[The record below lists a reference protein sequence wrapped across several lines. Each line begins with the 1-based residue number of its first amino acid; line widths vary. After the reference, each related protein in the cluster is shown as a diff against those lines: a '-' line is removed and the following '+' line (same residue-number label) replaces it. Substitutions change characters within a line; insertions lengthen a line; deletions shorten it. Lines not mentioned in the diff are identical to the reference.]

1 MLKIFPNLVQE
12 IGVKETSLI
21 LLLVG
26 YCFIPIAPA
35 PVNIAIFSSLLIA
48 TLSSEVRAR
57 YRFLFGEPVFF
68 WFFVFYG
75 LLMISSL
82 YGPGSWILKLNY
94 LGKYLEMG
102 YMPLLAAILYE
113 KKYRNLALRVFSFV
127 MALTLMISYL
137 LYFGLPFSA
146 FNLSWIVSGDIE
158 NPTVF
163 KLQITHN
170 FFMALAV
177 FLWLQEGLR
186 TQRFEMKLVYWLAC
200 CLGIINVLIMI
211 GGRTGYVALFAL
223 ALALLLDTANFK
235 KILIGLIV
243 CCVSVIGAYEFIP
256 KVQNKINLGVIEAKN
271 WTPNQGS
278 DTSIGLR
285 LDFWNASYQMIKKAP
300 IFGSGI
306 AGYEEGSKQ
315 ISEGTTLNLGNNP
328 HNQYLLF
335 LTQIGFFGLL
345 TFLWLNYV
353 MWVESSRLERPWR
366 LWVRGIIL
374 AYAAANLFNSM
385 LLDFSEGIFFSA
397 SLAISFSCLLDEKTH
412 KKSLR

>member
-1 MLKIFPNLVQE
+1 MMQKIG
-12 IGVKETSLI
+12 IKETSLI

-48 TLSSEVRAR
+48 SFSSEVRAR
-57 YRFLFGEPVFF
+57 YKVLCSEPVFV
-68 WFFVFYG
+68 WFFIFYG
-75 LLMISSL
+75 LLVISSL
-82 YGPGSWILKLNY
+82 YGPGAWITKLNY
-94 LGKYLEMG
+94 LGKYLEIG
-102 YMPLLAAILYE
+102 YMPLLAGIFYE
-113 KKYRNLALRVFSFV
+113 KKYRNLAFRAFSFV
-127 MALTLMISYL
+127 MILALIISYL
-137 LYFGLPFSA
+137 LYFGLPFST
-146 FNLSWIVSGDIE
+146 FNLGWIISGNIE

-163 KLQITHN
+163 KYQITHN

-177 FLWLQEGLR
+177 FLWFLEGRR
-186 TQRFEMKLVYWLAC
+186 TQRLEMKLFYWLAC

-223 ALALLLDTANFK
+223 ALALILDTANFK
-235 KILIGLIV
+235 KILIGLSI
-243 CCVSVIGAYEFIP
+243 CCIAGIGAYEFIP
-256 KVQNKINLGVIEAKN
+256 KVHNKINLGVSEAKN
-271 WTPNQGS
+271 WVPTQGF
-278 DTSIGLR
+278 DTSIGQR
-285 LDFWNASYQMIKKAP
+285 LEYWNASYQIIKKAP

-315 ISEGTTLNLGNNP
+315 LSEGTGLNLGKNP

-353 MWVESSRLERPWR
+353 IWVESYRLERPWR

-374 AYAAANLFNSM
+374 SYGAANVFNSM

-397 SLAISFSCLLDEKTH
+397 SLAIAFSCLLDEKTL
-412 KKSLR
+412 KKDIR

>member
-1 MLKIFPNLVQE
+1 MMQE
-12 IGVKETSLI
+12 IGIKEISLT

-35 PVNIAIFSSLLIA
+35 PVNIAIFSSLLLA
-48 TLSSEVRAR
+48 SFSSEVRVR
-57 YRFLFGEPVFF
+57 YRALLRERIFI

-82 YGPGSWILKLNY
+82 YGSGGWILKLNY
-94 LGKYLEMG
+94 LGKYLEIG

-113 KKYRNLALRVFSFV
+113 KKYRNLTLRVFSFV
-127 MALTLMISYL
+127 MALTLIISYL

-146 FNLSWIVSGDIE
+146 FNLGWIISGDVE

-177 FLWLQEGLR
+177 FLWFQEGLR
-186 TQRFEMKLVYWLAC
+186 AQHLEMKLVYWLAC
-200 CLGIINVLIMI
+200 CLGIANVLTMV

-223 ALALLLDTANFK
+223 ALTLLLDTSNFK
-235 KILIGLIV
+235 KILIGLII

-256 KVQNKINLGVIEAKN
+256 KVQNKINLGLSEAKN
-271 WTPNQGS
+271 WAPNQGS

-285 LDFWNASYQMIKKAP
+285 LDFWNASYQVIKKAP

-315 ISEGTTLNLGNNP
+315 ISGAAALNLGNNP

-353 MWVESSRLERPWR
+353 IWIESARLERPWR

-397 SLAISFSCLLDEKTH
+397 SLAFAFSSLLDKKTIH
-412 KKSLR
+412 KGLR

>member
-1 MLKIFPNLVQE
+1 MMQE
-12 IGVKETSLI
+12 IGIKEISLT

-26 YCFIPIAPA
+26 YCFIPIVPA
-35 PVNIAIFSSLLIA
+35 PVNIAIFSCLLLA
-48 TLSSEVRAR
+48 SFSSEVRVR
-57 YRFLFGEPVFF
+57 YRALLRERIFI

-82 YGPGSWILKLNY
+82 YGLGGWSLKLNY
-94 LGKYLEMG
+94 LGKYLEIG

-113 KKYRNLALRVFSFV
+113 KKYRNLTLRVFSFV
-127 MALTLMISYL
+127 MALTLIISYL

-146 FNLSWIVSGDIE
+146 FNLGWIISGDIE

-177 FLWLQEGLR
+177 FLWFQEGLR
-186 TQRFEMKLVYWLAC
+186 AQRLEMKLVYWLAC
-200 CLGIINVLIMI
+200 CLGIANVLIMI

-223 ALALLLDTANFK
+223 ALALLLDTSNFK

-243 CCVSVIGAYEFIP
+243 CCVTVIGAYEFIP
-256 KVQNKINLGVIEAKN
+256 KVQNKINLGLSEAKN
-271 WTPNQGS
+271 WAPNQGS
-278 DTSIGLR
+278 DTSVGLR

-300 IFGSGI
+300 IFGLGI

-353 MWVESSRLERPWR
+353 IWMESARLERPWR

-397 SLAISFSCLLDEKTH
+397 SMAIAFSSLIDDKTIN
-412 KKSLR
+412 KGLR